1 MKICFLAS
9 AASIHS
15 HKWINFFSDLGY
27 EIVWISLDPSTIT
40 ISESIDYHEFESV
53 SLFNIYKIRK
63 LILGFNP
70 DITHVHYLGNYALLG
85 VFSGAR
91 CIVTTPWG
99 SDVIEGKKSFIKKLI
114 ISRILHKSNLITC
127 DAYHMREE
135 VKEFGVSSKNINIIN
150 FGIDTERFSYK
161 DIIDNELSSLGIT
174 EKLKVISLRDFEPV
188 YDIEN
193 LIISIP
199 LVLSEIPDVQF
210 ILLGRGTL
218 KNNIKSLVKDMNL
231 DNSVLFL
238 DYIDNVKMP
247 YIMSSA
253 DVLVSTSLS
262 DAGIAGSTAEA
273 MSCELPIVFTDSG
286 ENSRWVDH
294 GKNGF
299 LVTVSDP
306 RELAQ
311 HIILLLKN
319 KDLRHRMGEKARETI
334 LAHNDYA
341 TEMGKMHLLYKG
353 LLK

>member
-15 HKWINFFSDLGY
+15 HKWINFFSDLGC
-27 EIVWISLDPSTIT
+27 EIVWVSLDPSTIK
-40 ISESIDYHEFESV
+40 IAENIDYHEFKNV
-53 SLFNIYKIRK
+53 SLYNVYKFRA
-63 LILGFNP
+63 LISKFNP

-91 CIVTTPWG
+91 CIVATPWG

-114 ISRILHKSNLITC
+114 ISKILHKSNLITC

-135 VKEFGVSSKNINIIN
+135 VKQFGVSSKKINIIN
-150 FGIDTERFSYK
+150 FGIDTERFSHK
-161 DIIDNELSSLGIT
+161 DIVDNELSSLGIT

-193 LIISIP
+193 LIRSIP
-199 LVLSEIPDVQF
+199 LVLTEIPDVQF

-218 KNNIKSLVKDMNL
+218 KTNIKSLVKDMNL

-273 MSCELPIVFTDSG
+273 MSCELPVVVTDSG

-299 LVTVSDP
+299 LITVSDP

-311 HIILLLKN
+311 HIILLLQN
-319 KDLRHRMGEKARETI
+319 KDLRHSMGEKARETI

-341 TEMGKMHLLYKG
+341 TEMGKMYLLYKD
-353 LLK
+353 LLQ

>member
-1 MKICFLAS
+1 
-9 AASIHS
+9 
-15 HKWINFFSDLGY
+15 
-27 EIVWISLDPSTIT
+27 
-40 ISESIDYHEFESV
+40 
-53 SLFNIYKIRK
+53 
-63 LILGFNP
+63 
-70 DITHVHYLGNYALLG
+70 VHYLGNYALLG

-273 MSCELPIVFTDSG
+273 MSCELPIVVTDSG